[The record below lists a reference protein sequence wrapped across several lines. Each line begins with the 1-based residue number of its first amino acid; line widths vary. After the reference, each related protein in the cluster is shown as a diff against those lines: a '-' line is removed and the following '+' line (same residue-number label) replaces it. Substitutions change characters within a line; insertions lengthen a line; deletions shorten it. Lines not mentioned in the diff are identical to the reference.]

1 MNGEKIENFD
11 EIVAQGEE
19 MYKTF
24 SSIRCPYLESEVH
37 FNAQGLEHL
46 KFKRPRQ
53 ARSRHDQY
61 MRFKLLKL
69 APDVLKLSRTV
80 QGIWETKHFERVRVH
95 NRTDIVLKPV
105 VYYEFVAILN
115 RIRIKVVVKQIDS
128 GEKFFWSIIPFWGM
142 NKETKKRKMHS
153 GNPEED

>member
-1 MNGEKIENFD
+1 MNKEKVEDFD
-11 EIVAQGEE
+11 EVIIKGEE
-19 MYKTF
+19 TYKTF
-24 SSIRCPYLESEVH
+24 SPIRCPYLESEVH

-46 KFKRPRQ
+46 KFKRRGQ
-53 ARSRHDQY
+53 ARSLHDQH

-95 NRTDIVLKPV
+95 SRTDTILKPV
-105 VYYEFVAILN
+105 IYYEFIAILN
-115 RIRIKVVVKQIDS
+115 RIRIKVVVKQIDN

-142 NKETKKRKMHS
+142 NKETKKRKMHG

>member
-1 MNGEKIENFD
+1 MNEEKIENFD
-11 EIVAQGEE
+11 EIVMEGEE
-19 MYKTF
+19 IYKTF
-24 SSIRCPYLESEVH
+24 LSIRCPYLESEVH

-46 KFKRPRQ
+46 KFKRRGQ

-61 MRFKLLKL
+61 MRFRLLKL

-95 NRTDIVLKPV
+95 SRTDTILKPV
-105 VYYEFVAILN
+105 IYYEFIAILN
-115 RIRIKVVVKQIDS
+115 RIRIKVVVKQIDN

-142 NKETKKRKMHS
+142 NKETKKRKMHG